1 MDKFIKVGVAVAVA
15 FSLSF
20 AANPLWNKGVKGGQ
34 VMFPWIAACWDD
46 PDANELDDEDPCYTE
61 LGGWWFGFVSFGDPT
76 NTPGYT
82 TRCPPEVG
90 EDEGAVSNSDVYI
103 KARVG
108 LDLPDNTSNWPS
120 FSGPDYLEDSGHKCK
135 GPPITFIE
143 DGSSMLPGNGLE
155 LELKIGGGDGLY
167 EPDIAAVAV
176 NFSTPV
182 GAEKDMTNYNGFC
195 LRYESDHNNTAH
207 DFKFEL
213 GWLEKK
219 QGAIIHGY
227 DTWLADIPETGGYG
241 TPKTVDFRWGTGR
254 GLPDEGDDCT
264 YSDQC
269 KKVGDFFKDGWN
281 LLYDEKTDGSKHPE
295 GTLELARTK
304 MTAVKIRL
312 KNSNG
317 TPPPA
322 VKFKIIEFGFAG
334 NCTGSTGQPT
344 PIVSTLVKQNAAKFN
359 LTGRTLSML
368 SEKASVQIINLQG
381 ALVQAK
387 TLAKNE
393 TMDLSSLPTGVYM
406 VRIPAIGYS
415 SRIMIK

>member
-20 AANPLWNKGVKGGQ
+20 AADPLWYKGVKGGQ
-34 VMFPWIAACWDD
+34 VMFPWIAECWAD
-46 PDANELDDEDPCYTE
+46 PDADEYDDEDPCYTTI
-61 LGGWWFGFVSFGDPT
+61 GGWWFGFVSFGDKSSNP
-76 NTPGYT
+76 NYEE
-82 TRCPPEVG
+82 RCPPVIG
-90 EDEGAVSNSDVYI
+90 EDPGAKASPNVYI
-103 KARVG
+103 KANIDGSWV
-108 LDLPDNTSNWPS
+108 S
-120 FSGPDYLEDSGHKCK
+120 FSGPDYYPDSGHDCK
-135 GPPITFIE
+135 GPPVTYIE
-143 DGSSMLPGNGLE
+143 DGASRLPGNGLE
-155 LELKIGGGDGLY
+155 LEFRVGTGDGIY

-176 NFSTPV
+176 NFSTPTPDNRV
-182 GAEKDMTNYNGFC
+182 MVERDMTNYNGFC
-195 LRYESDHNNTAH
+195 LRYESDHSNTEN

-213 GWLEKK
+213 GWLEKS

-241 TPKTVDFRWGTGR
+241 IPKTVDFRWGTGK
-254 GLPDEGDDCT
+254 GLDGEGENCD
-264 YSDQC
+264 YSATC

-281 LLYDEKTDGSKHPE
+281 LLYDEKTDGSLHPE

-304 MTAVKIRL
+304 MAAVKIRL
-312 KNSNG
+312 KNANKYSIE
-317 TPPPA
+317 P

-344 PIVSTLVKQNAAKFN
+344 PIVSTLVKQNTAKFS
-359 LTGRTLSML
+359 LAGRTLSML

-381 ALVQAK
+381 ALVKTK